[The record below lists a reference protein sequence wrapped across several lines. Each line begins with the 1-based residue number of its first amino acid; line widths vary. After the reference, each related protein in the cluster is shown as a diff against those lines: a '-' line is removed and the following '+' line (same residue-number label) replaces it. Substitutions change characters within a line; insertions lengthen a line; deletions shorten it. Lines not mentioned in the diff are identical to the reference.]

1 MQSWHFQITAAAA
14 FSVTIARSEV
24 ITFMQPLAVTKK
36 RLFIQNP
43 KQTFNFLAYTQTITN
58 TAWIV
63 IAVTVVVTPFFLYI
77 TVRRWAFNIHLLTTI
92 SIISFESFLNLV
104 SKKKKKTSKNS
115 LGENQLYFL
124 WVLSLWGDGV
134 TLQKNSL
141 QELPFSRKIY
151 STLLVYY

>member
-1 MQSWHFQITAAAA
+1 MTVTTAKDGTYGSKKPDGTWGGMVGEVMNETSDIGKWWISIHPNSMQSWYFQITAAAA

-92 SIISFESFLNLV
+92 TDCDSKLILLNH
-104 SKKKKKTSKNS
+104 
-115 LGENQLYFL
+115 F
-124 WVLSLWGDGV
+124 
-134 TLQKNSL
+134 
-141 QELPFSRKIY
+141 
-151 STLLVYY
+151 